1 MEYMILIH
9 SDETYCNAGARA
21 PRISTQMMAGWMAY
35 NQRLIDGGH
44 WIAAANL
51 QPTGTAT
58 TVRKSFDAPHTSHR
72 WAVRR
77 DEGAARRLLP
87 DQGRRPGRG
96 TGPGRG
102 DPGAGRRHRSPT
114 RRVPAGCRLTDSAT
128 AGGTDD

>member
-9 SDETYCNAGARA
+9 SDENSATPRPGTAGFE
-21 PRISTQMMAGWMAY
+21 QMMASWMAY

-58 TVRKSFDAPHTSHR
+58 TDPQILRFTAHRHR

-77 DEGAARRLLP
+77 DEGTARRFLS
-87 DQGRRPGRG
+87 DQGR
-96 TGPGRG
+96 
-102 DPGAGRRHRSPT
+102 
-114 RRVPAGCRLTDSAT
+114 
-128 AGGTDD
+128 